1 MWLTNLYNLWIL
13 THENT
18 LRWISKKIVKY
29 EQREERT
36 RQSRGI
42 KGNVLVSKRANNA
55 PWFFGLWYW
64 ILTLLSRYK
73 PHDRTNKTGTRVGP
87 RERPGLSA
95 LGEER
100 WPISRYSAHMP
111 YQLSGAAAA
120 PLHASRESHS

>member
-1 MWLTNLYNLWIL
+1 ML

-18 LRWISKKIVKY
+18 LWWISKKIAKY
-29 EQREERT
+29 ERREERT
-36 RQSRGI
+36 RQSRGYQRKRPRFKAREQRSI
-42 KGNVLVSKRANNA
+42 VLRS
-55 PWFFGLWYW
+55 GWYW
-64 ILTLLSRYK
+64 ILTRLSRYK

-120 PLHASRESHS
+120 PLYASRESHS